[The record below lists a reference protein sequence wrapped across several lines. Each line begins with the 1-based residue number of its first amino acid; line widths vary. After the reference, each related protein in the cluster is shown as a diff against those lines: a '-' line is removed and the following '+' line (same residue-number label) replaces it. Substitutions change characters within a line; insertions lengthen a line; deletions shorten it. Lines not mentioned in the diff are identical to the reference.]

1 MANQNHK
8 IKLLCD
14 TNQMAY
20 GSSSALLAILE
31 YLPSIN
37 TAFVWGITEKILAS
51 SKLVNET
58 IKLNNKDKKLVKE
71 NIDLQKFDAVLVIS
85 NITNLDT
92 YLDFGMPVFY
102 VDIHFWYPSN
112 KKHRIWQEA
121 KQCFIERYFKSDIK
135 LPNNSI
141 EVGPIISLETAKSK
155 IKKQVLVNIGGG
167 ANRFIKPGVN
177 SRYINIVLQL
187 LNQLKKEKIF
197 ERYDFII
204 AGGEASIN
212 SIKNSKE
219 AKEFILKSFSKNEFL
234 ETLNKSEYFFTSPGQ
249 YATFEGLYLEKKIVF
264 LPPQNASQIIQINIL
279 EKAGLIKKGLNLTNY
294 YSHFKSLENN
304 SINEHELTSEVLTA
318 IEKLEKNNLDK
329 LKIIA
334 HLKDQIK
341 NTLKSSYFQE
351 QKKFIHILG
360 LPGAE
365 TIANEIRFAL
375 KINVSYIEEA
385 KYRKRAIKLWNI
397 DPHSLEYLEKRFIR
411 IKDSK
416 DDFNSQF
423 KNLLHAS
430 ETLLFEK
437 TYKLDNSKNEI
448 QEFIDK
454 LCYQYEA
461 YNTNRN
467 FALKIAFTTTN
478 SKNAVKNLITSA
490 ISELEKSKF
499 NYKSTN
505 EIIEFLVIENSTEDN
520 IINSNSEFCNNLKN
534 NRIKINYISW
544 KEKTD
549 IKEIQKPFQIAQ
561 SRTLLIKKINS
572 LGWKASNKN
581 PIWILDDDF
590 EFTTTIPATNYG
602 IENIRL
608 GSVFHRLECIVKEN
622 KLDAIVGGNSGSP
635 PIPELSTIKLQ
646 LKDLK
651 EVLQQK
657 SQQTSWN
664 NVLKKIQQN
673 PDYYYDLSRVEINY
687 FSVAPEF
694 PKSKNKLDF
703 IDDFLNKLLTGIPAS
718 RYLFANYNSNDKYNS
733 AWNLCDNTAVSGG
746 NTIYFNSDL
755 LNSKTYWN
763 VEYENIKSRRA
774 DAIWFLLNQQKG
786 FKIQKMI
793 FPLTH
798 ARTKR
803 VCKSCDINSL
813 INNSLKDI
821 FGVALWENVHENKYS
836 ELRNIDKTLLYKRIE
851 KRLEKFENNLI
862 NVEQLLNE
870 IAIIFPK
877 VTELISFKTLLN
889 ISKYRI
895 KIDYKQINLIEYGS

>member
-20 GSSSALLAILE
+20 GSSSALLSILE
-31 YLPSIN
+31 YLTSIN
-37 TAFVWGITEKILAS
+37 TAFVWGVTEKILAS

-58 IKLNNKDKKLVKE
+58 IKINNKDKNLVKE
-71 NIDLQKFDAVLVIS
+71 NIDLRKFDAVLVIS

-92 YLDFGMPVFY
+92 YLDFGIPVFY

-121 KQCFIERYFKSDIK
+121 KQCFVERYFKNDIK

-141 EVGPIISLETAKSK
+141 EVGPIISLQKAKSK

-167 ANRFIKPGVN
+167 ANRFIKPGEN
-177 SRYINIVLQL
+177 SRYINIILQL
-187 LNQLKKEKIF
+187 LNQLKKEKTF
-197 ERYDFII
+197 EKYDFII

-219 AKEFILKSFSKNEFL
+219 AKEFILKSYSKNEFL
-234 ETLNKSEYFFTSPGQ
+234 DTLNKSEYFFTSPGQ

-279 EKAGLIKKGLNLTNY
+279 EKAGLINKGLNLTNY
-294 YSHFKSLENN
+294 YSHFKSLEK
-304 SINEHELTSEVLTA
+304 SFVNEHELTNEVLTA
-318 IEKLEKNNLDK
+318 IEKLEKNNIDK
-329 LKIIA
+329 LKIVA
-334 HLKDQIK
+334 HLKVQIK
-341 NTLKSSYFQE
+341 NTIKQLYFQE
-351 QKKFIHILG
+351 QKNFIDILG

-365 TIANEIRFAL
+365 TIANEIKFAL
-375 KINVSYIEEA
+375 KVNVRYTAEA

-397 DPHSLEYLEKRFIR
+397 DPHSLEYLEKRFLRIR
-411 IKDSK
+411 DNK

-423 KNLLHAS
+423 INLLHAS

-437 TYKLDNSKNEI
+437 TYELDNSKNKI
-448 QEFIDK
+448 QKFIDK
-454 LCYQYEA
+454 LCYQYETH
-461 YNTNRN
+461 NTNRKY
-467 FALKIAFTTTN
+467 ALKIAFTTTN
-478 SKNAVKNLITSA
+478 SKNAVQNLITSA
-490 ISELEKSKF
+490 ITELEKSKF
-499 NYKSTN
+499 NYKF
-505 EIIEFLVIENSTEDN
+505 EKPIIEFLVVENSTKNE
-520 IINSNSEFCNNLKN
+520 IINSNVEFCNNLKN
-534 NRIKINYISW
+534 NKVKINYIGWENKS
-544 KEKTD
+544 KENET
-549 IKEIQKPFQIAQ
+549 QKPFQIAQ
-561 SRTLLIKKINS
+561 SRTFLINKINS
-572 LGWKASNKN
+572 LKWKASNNN

-590 EFTTTIPATNYG
+590 EFTTTIPAKKFQ

-608 GSVFHRLECIVKEN
+608 GSVFHRLECIAKEN

-646 LKDLK
+646 LKDLR
-651 EVLQQK
+651 EILQQK

-687 FSVAPEF
+687 FSVAQEL

-703 IDDFLNKLLTGIPAS
+703 IDEFLNKLLTGIPAS
-718 RYLFANYNSNDKYNS
+718 RYLFANYNSKDKYNS
-733 AWNLCDNTAVSGG
+733 AWNLFDNTAVSGG
-746 NTIYFNSDL
+746 NTIYFNSNL
-755 LNSKTYWN
+755 LNSKTYWT
-763 VEYENIKSRRA
+763 VEYENVKSRRA
-774 DAIWFLLNQQKG
+774 DAIWFLLNKQK
-786 FKIQKMI
+786 FKIQKMN

-803 VCKSCDINSL
+803 ITKSCDINSL

-821 FGVALWENVHENKYS
+821 LGVALWESVRKNKYS

-862 NVEQLLNE
+862 KVEQLLNE

-877 VTELISFKTLLN
+877 TTELISFNTLLN
-889 ISKYRI
+889 ISKHHI